1 MQSGLLLLWV
11 VTLTS
16 AEFFVNFDQKLE
28 DRPRVYTIVKEE
40 VGRLDIPAKHNGNDN
55 DGKVPLGSELTAR
68 QAIDVL
74 LGKRQS
80 CSQGFGYCP
89 SAGGCCVANSLC
101 CSYGYCHTQ
110 GSACCPTGPCA
121 SGQTCC
127 GDSHCMPKGD
137 QCCSDESHCPAGNH
151 CYLSGL
157 THRMVCCTDAKCTA
171 HVEDGKTTYAPTTTS
186 THTFTTTYYQYY
198 YWTVTWY
205 YWYYYWTYSID
216 IQASIVTSSRSSTWT
231 TFSVKTTDASAASE
245 YFSSKS
251 KTLSLPTPAAATSL
265 ESLAGSTSFVSP
277 PPSDSPSASPS
288 PTDKPSFSMPPQ
300 PTITPFVPVDGT
312 DSTGKSKSSSSS
324 TTTTTMLRSGGNDN
338 GGNKGDGSSGAAP
351 LWAGSDW
358 KTAWI
363 LVLGAGTGL
372 LAFIL

>member
-28 DRPRVYTIVKEE
+28 DRPRVYKIVKEE
-40 VGRLDIPAKHNGNDN
+40 VGRLDIPAKHNVNDN
-55 DGKVPLGSELTAR
+55 DGKVPPGSELTAR

-80 CSQGFGYCP
+80 CSQG
-89 SAGGCCVANSLC
+89 
-101 CSYGYCHTQ
+101 
-110 GSACCPTGPCA
+110 
-121 SGQTCC
+121 
-127 GDSHCMPKGD
+127 
-137 QCCSDESHCPAGNH
+137 
-151 CYLSGL
+151 
-157 THRMVCCTDAKCTA
+157 
-171 HVEDGKTTYAPTTTS
+171 
-186 THTFTTTYYQYY
+186 
-198 YWTVTWY
+198 Y

-300 PTITPFVPVDGT
+300 PTISPFVPVDGT
-312 DSTGKSKSSSSS
+312 DGTSKSKSSSS
-324 TTTTTMLRSGGNDN
+324 TTTTMLRSGGNDN
-338 GGNKGDGSSGAAP
+338 GGSKGDGSSGAAP
-351 LWAGSDW
+351 LWAGSDC

-372 LAFIL
+372 LAVIL